1 MAFDCNGEGPYTGVA
16 GGIIYKWQ
24 NNTRSWTEFAVTA
37 HNRRRDCDGSTFREP
52 ICGRPLGLQFNKRT
66 CELYIADAYFGLM
79 KVGRNGGVA
88 TQLASSAEGRP
99 FRFTNALDID
109 QETGVVYFTDSSTR
123 FQRRDHLRIAANGD
137 STGRLMTYDP
147 VSRKVTVLLKGLSF
161 ANGVALSKDRDYVLV
176 AETSRQL
183 IQRYWL
189 KGLQATTHEVFAQV
203 PGSPD
208 NIKINDRGQFWVAL
222 NNGRSFPSFIDDIVA
237 VRLDE
242 HGRILERR
250 HGNGFMQSISE
261 VKEIRGTLFVGS
273 V

>member
-1 MAFDCNGEGPYTGVA
+1 
-16 GGIIYKWQ
+16 
-24 NNTRSWTEFAVTA
+24 
-37 HNRRRDCDGSTFREP
+37 
-52 ICGRPLGLQFNKRT
+52 
-66 CELYIADAYFGLM
+66 
-79 KVGRNGGVA
+79 
-88 TQLASSAEGRP
+88 
-99 FRFTNALDID
+99 
-109 QETGVVYFTDSSTR
+109 
-123 FQRRDHLRIAANGD
+123 DHLRIAANGD

-273 V
+273 VVCLRIPYFKSCSMQYAHRKSYSSGVMKREIPLVKFAIRLISQDTLTPSIVAISS